1 MVLFD
6 PQRQD
11 KHLVLFSDTEGQDAN
26 LIANTVYPVCLC
38 AGRGARRGQGSALVS
53 DGALAHLSVTPLDA
67 GARWA
72 EQARPKHQTLDLLY
86 TIAQTPPFR
95 RESG

>member
-1 MVLFD
+1 M
-6 PQRQD
+6 
-11 KHLVLFSDTEGQDAN
+11 
-26 LIANTVYPVCLC
+26 
-38 AGRGARRGQGSALVS
+38 S

-72 EQARPKHQTLDLLY
+72 ERARPKQQILDSLY

-95 RESG
+95 SESS